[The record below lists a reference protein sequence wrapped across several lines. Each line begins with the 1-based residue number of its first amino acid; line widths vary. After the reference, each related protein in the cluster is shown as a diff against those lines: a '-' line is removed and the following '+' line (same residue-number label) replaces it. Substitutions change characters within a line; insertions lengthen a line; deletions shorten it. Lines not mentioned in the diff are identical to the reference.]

1 MMSKPRSAPPVKC
14 VMALQALTI
23 AIDAKAIKASI
34 NQALHHLVSVS
45 TAAITMLS
53 ATDEWVAK

>member
-1 MMSKPRSAPPVKC
+1 
-14 VMALQALTI
+14 MALQALTI